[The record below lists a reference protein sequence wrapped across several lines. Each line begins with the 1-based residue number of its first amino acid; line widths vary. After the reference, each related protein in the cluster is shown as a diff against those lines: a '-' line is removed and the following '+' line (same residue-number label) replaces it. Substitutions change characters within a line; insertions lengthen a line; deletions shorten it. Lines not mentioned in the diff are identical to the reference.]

1 MITLFIF
8 FVKKTQTNVYFFLKK
23 LYNKYT
29 DKSMDKNWKLFP
41 VNKKGRKESWY
52 GV

>member
-1 MITLFIF
+1 MITSFIF
-8 FVKKTQTNVYFFLKK
+8 FVKKTQTNVYLSLKK

-41 VNKKGRKESWY
+41 VDKKGGKERWY